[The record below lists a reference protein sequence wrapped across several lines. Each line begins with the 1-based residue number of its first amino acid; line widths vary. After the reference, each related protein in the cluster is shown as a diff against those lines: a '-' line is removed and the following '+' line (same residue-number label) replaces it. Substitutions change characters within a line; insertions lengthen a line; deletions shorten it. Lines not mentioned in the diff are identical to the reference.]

1 MYGASCEMVF
11 RLAKNPVVYFGCM
24 LFKKTSHKERPKLE
38 LLGIGSALNRKLK
51 ANLLEALAELS
62 LDMPVEEVT
71 EIDKLLQYDI
81 SGIPAL
87 AINGKV
93 LFQQEVP
100 SVSELRQ
107 LLINFLDLEPKDI
120 PMKKI
125 LVPTDFSA
133 PAGNALDYAI
143 AIANAFGSKITLLH
157 TYKVYSS
164 AGMFLSVESII
175 QQDAVDEINKIIAQ
189 NKPKLE
195 LGVTIEGKVLRGDA
209 VSVIA
214 DLADLSEYD
223 LIVMGTKGA
232 TGLREVFIGSVTNGV
247 IRNTRT
253 PVLAIPESAVFKPLE
268 TFVLAIDNL
277 KLSSGLVV
285 DTLLNLAQRFHAKVK
300 IYHKDTGEADQ
311 GIDPSVDQLL
321 EPVEHSF
328 HYELKSDNG
337 TIPSIDDFVADNGAD
352 LLCMVHRSRNLV
364 DEVFHVS
371 ATSKEAFHTKIPL
384 LVLHD

>member
-1 MYGASCEMVF
+1 
-11 RLAKNPVVYFGCM
+11 M

-38 LLGIGSALNRKLK
+38 LLGIGSALTRKLK
-51 ANLLEALAELS
+51 ANLQEAMAELS
-62 LDMPVEEVT
+62 LDLPVEEVT

-87 AINGKV
+87 AVNGKV

-100 SVSELRQ
+100 GVSEIRQ
-107 LLINFLDLEPKDI
+107 LLINFLGLEPKEI

-133 PAGNALDYAI
+133 PANNALDYAV

-164 AGMFLSVESII
+164 AGMFLSVESIM
-175 QQDAVDEINKIIAQ
+175 QQDAADDINKIIERV
-189 NKPKLE
+189 KPRLE
-195 LGVTIEGKVLRGDA
+195 PGVSIEGKVLRGDA

-223 LIVMGTKGA
+223 LIIMGTKGA
-232 TGLREVFIGSVTNGV
+232 SGLREVFIGSVTNGV
-247 IRNTRT
+247 IRHTRT
-253 PVLAIPESAVFKPLE
+253 PVLAIPENAVFQPFE
-268 TFVLAIDNL
+268 TFVLAIDNQ
-277 KLSSGLVV
+277 KLSSAEVT
-285 DTLLNLAQRFHAKVK
+285 DALLKMAQRFQAKIKV
-300 IYHKDTGEADQ
+300 YHKDTGEADH

-337 TIPSIDDFVADNGAD
+337 TTTSIDDFVADSRAD
-352 LLCMVHRSRNLV
+352 MLCMVHRSRNLV

-371 ATSKEAFHTKIPL
+371 VTSKQAFHTKIPL